1 MRKRN
6 KKEVIM
12 IKNRSIFLFIVGIF
26 LSTGAFAK
34 ARYITCPQKYPATI
48 RVPLGDAMIMEFPEK
63 AKHSLAGKNSFDFQY
78 IGKDIGIKSLKSA
91 AKANLF
97 VYLGKKRCA
106 FKLITTGQRADDIV
120 VIRYPKE
127 KLIEVKYAK

>member
-1 MRKRN
+1 MTISK
-6 KKEVIM
+6 VIM
-12 IKNRSIFLFIVGIF
+12 MTIFGTL
-26 LSTGAFAK
+26 LTSNAFAK

-78 IGKDIGIKSLKSA
+78 IGKDIGIKSLRLGV
-91 AKANLF
+91 KANLF

-106 FKLITTGQRADDIV
+106 FKLITTNQRADDIV
-120 VIRYPKE
+120 VVKYPKE
-127 KLIEVKYAK
+127 KLIEVKYVK

>member
-1 MRKRN
+1 
-6 KKEVIM
+6 M
-12 IKNRSIFLFIVGIF
+12 IKNKIFILSLLGI
-26 LSTGAFAK
+26 LCTNTAFAK

-78 IGKDIGIKSLKSA
+78 IGKDIGIKSLRSG

-106 FKLITTGQRADDIV
+106 FKLISTNQSPDDIV
-120 VIRYPKE
+120 VIKYPKE
-127 KLIEVKYAK
+127 KLIEVKYVK